1 MVGYASWFEIPTT
14 DFERAVTFYEA
25 VFQVKMK
32 RENMGGDMA
41 IFPGDEDAVNGAL
54 LAPQPGYAPSATGAA
69 IYLNAGN
76 DLQPLLDRAVKNG
89 GKVIVQKTALPPG
102 MGHFAHVR
110 DSEGNRVGLF
120 SDN

>member
-1 MVGYASWFEIPTT
+1 MAGNATWFEIPTA

-32 RENMGGDMA
+32 RENIGGDMA
-41 IFPGDEDAVNGAL
+41 IFPGADDAVNGAL

-76 DLQPLLDRAVKNG
+76 DLQPLLDRAAKNG
-89 GKVIVQKTALPPG
+89 GKVIVPKTALPPG
-102 MGHFAHVR
+102 MGHFAHMQ
-110 DSEGNRVGLF
+110 DSEGNRVGLH
-120 SDN
+120 SMN